1 MSIELV
7 PLGTMI
13 VTLGENI
20 RLAGTPAGD
29 RVIVEFPAIEW
40 RGERLQATLKGKAA
54 ADWIVVGA
62 DGTALIDIR
71 FTLETHDGA
80 LVYVQMNGRADAA
93 GFADGA
99 PLYMAPRFETGDARY
114 AWLNRV
120 QAISKGNLEGGKVVN
135 EVHEA
140 R

>member
-1 MSIELV
+1 MAIELV
-7 PLGTMI
+7 PLGTMALTI
-13 VTLGENI
+13 GENI
-20 RLAGTPAGD
+20 RLAGTPSGD
-29 RVIVEFPAIEW
+29 RLIVEFPAVELTGDRIT
-40 RGERLQATLKGKAA
+40 ASLKGSSA
-54 ADWIVVGA
+54 ADWLIIGA

-80 LVYVQMNGRADAA
+80 LIFVQMNGRTDAA
-93 GFADGA
+93 RFSGGG

-120 QAISKGNLEGGKVVN
+120 QAISKGALVDGKVVN
-135 EVHEA
+135 EVFEA